1 MKKILPILLLLSTI
15 YFLLS
20 TPVLAAWQRDP
31 EVTEVGRNAERARQ
45 LIFWLFTH
53 PSLDD
58 NPGTRQIWAVARN
71 VVYFLFIVVL
81 VAVGFGLMFFR
92 ERGFDLQRW
101 IPKLIAALLYVTFS
115 YLIVL
120 GLIQIGDIL
129 TRFFIEKVGGC
140 NLFNITF
147 SGAGSRCVFP
157 DDPNYKKVVM
167 EMEKNYTE
175 FIGYRETTPEN
186 NESANTALTLVRLT
200 TFTYNFMSFMLI
212 VRKVILW
219 FFTIVSP
226 FLGILMLFIVIR
238 NTGWLWIGAFFQW
251 LFYGP
256 LMALFLAGLVRIWEL
271 GIPYSFDWSRRDKP
285 EGQVFKTAINILIGG
300 PAQTLTPTNSVNYID
315 TYAEYVIAL
324 IMLWTVILLPWLLL
338 RCFREYC
345 CHSVN
350 KTLKSFGPA
359 FWGVYDELKKW
370 RKPPPSAPTGV
381 GVAPTAAAKLELPY
395 RKPKVVPRAV
405 TREEIAE
412 ISKQETRE
420 ILKAL
425 GLAVPSIRDIALAD
439 INMQRRQML
448 KQKLNALRN
457 PAVLV
462 SESERKKFT
471 AIRHELRTRAARG
484 DVVAQKV
491 LAAAEGKKETMVAPI
506 ITPPKPPARVAA
518 PAKKP
523 GMPPT
528 FVPSAPKVPK
538 VTVEDYEEVKKMWVN
553 NYRLAEVPVSE
564 KIKTRKDW
572 LQHDIKKIT
581 NAINLLSS
589 VVPEMKKKGMD
600 QVAEILPFLLLGG
613 FTEQETI
620 TYLKAKL
627 EAAKLVLEELE
638 RIEKVKEEVK
648 EEKEELVEVPVKE
661 KKEEE
666 KALEAVKKLAQEIPK
681 KERKETEREK
691 ISPTQIDKKKE
702 G

>member
-1 MKKILPILLLLSTI
+1 MRRILPTLSLLFVVC
-15 YFLLS
+15 FLLFVS
-20 TPVLAAWQRDP
+20 PALASWQMDP

-71 VVYFLFIVVL
+71 IVYFLFIIVL
-81 VAVGFGLMFFR
+81 VVVGFGLMFFR

-101 IPKLIAALLYVTFS
+101 IPKLICALIFVTFS
-115 YLIVL
+115 YLITL

-147 SGAGSRCVFP
+147 SGTGSRCVFP
-157 DDPNYKKVVM
+157 EDPAYKEVVM

-175 FIGYRETTPEN
+175 FIGWRETSMTN

-200 TFTYNFMSFMLI
+200 TFTYNFLSLMLI

-256 LMALFLAGLVRIWEL
+256 LMALFLSGLVRIWEL
-271 GIPYSFDWSRRDKP
+271 GIPYGFDWSRRDRP

-300 PAQTLTPTNSVNYID
+300 PAQTLTPTNSVNYVD

-359 FWGVYDELKKW
+359 FWGMYDELKRW
-370 RKPPPSAPTGV
+370 RKPPPSAPAGV
-381 GVAPTAAAKLELPY
+381 GIAPTAAAKLELPY
-395 RKPKVVPRAV
+395 RKPTAVPRAV

-412 ISKQETRE
+412 ISRQETRE

-425 GLAVPSIRDIALAD
+425 GLAIPSIRDVALAD
-439 INMQRRQML
+439 INLQRRQML
-448 KQKLNALRN
+448 NRKLQALRN

-471 AIRHELRTRAARG
+471 TIRHELRTRAARG
-484 DVVAQKV
+484 DLIAQKV
-491 LAAAEGKKETMVAPI
+491 LAAVEGKKEAMVTPI
-506 ITPPKPPARVAA
+506 ITPPRPKVKVAV
-518 PAKKP
+518 PTKKP
-523 GMPPT
+523 GRPT
-528 FVPSAPKVPK
+528 VIPTVPKVPT

-553 NYRLAEVPVSE
+553 NYRLAEIPVSE

-572 LQHDIKKIT
+572 LKHDIKKIT

-589 VVPEMKKKGMD
+589 LVPEMKKRGLE

-613 FTEQETI
+613 FTEEETI

-638 RIEKVKEEVK
+638 RIEEVKEEVK
-648 EEKEELVEVPVKE
+648 EEELVEVSPKR

-666 KALEAVKKLAQEIPK
+666 VLKAVRKLAEELPK
-681 KERKETEREK
+681 TEKGDKTTTVERKARE
-691 ISPTQIDKKKE
+691 
-702 G
+702 GR